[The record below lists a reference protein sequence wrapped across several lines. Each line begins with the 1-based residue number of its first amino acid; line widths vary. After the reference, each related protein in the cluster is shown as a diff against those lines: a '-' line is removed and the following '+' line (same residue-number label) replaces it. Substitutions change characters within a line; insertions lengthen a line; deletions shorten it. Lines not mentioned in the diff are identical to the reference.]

1 MRQNVSW
8 LLLVTLVSGMWGS
21 WNNVGRVAAQ
31 GSNAVHLTIS
41 FDEAGIDALCADAL
55 NAYSPDINVVV
66 SGDAGAYG
74 PSIVVESGEASG
86 IAPECQLS
94 PGDALVLHLNRP
106 AYAISFNRYGTVR
119 VSLTNNGSSVG
130 VANDVSSGLGGRYE
144 RTEFVGFD
152 QVILAEDSGTT
163 PLQIDEIEIVFES
176 PAVTNSVDFNEVGF
190 DRACI
195 DAINTTPMLSAT
207 DNSTTDFAPPRT
219 VGEFDSSFVGP
230 ICDFNPGNQ
239 LTINLPQPA
248 IALSFDL
255 YGGADLQLF
264 LNGAQLGEAVDIQ
277 GLPTHYQRTTVGGF
291 DQIVL
296 TEPSGFSS
304 FELDN
309 LAVTFLVDG
318 PVARIDF
325 DGAAAGASCVDV
337 IEAAGLD
344 IAALAASSTDF
355 ATPVISDTYEA
366 GATPACEFNPGN
378 ALTLTLPSTA
388 TSLSFTIYG
397 GGEVQLLRSGEVIG
411 AVNMVSGLPYHF
423 ARIEVEGFDTIIF
436 TEPSGFSSFK
446 MDNLQ
451 IVYED

>member
-1 MRQNVSW
+1 
-8 LLLVTLVSGMWGS
+8 
-21 WNNVGRVAAQ
+21 
-31 GSNAVHLTIS
+31 
-41 FDEAGIDALCADAL
+41 
-55 NAYSPDINVVV
+55 
-66 SGDAGAYG
+66 
-74 PSIVVESGEASG
+74 
-86 IAPECQLS
+86 
-94 PGDALVLHLNRP
+94 
-106 AYAISFNRYGTVR
+106 
-119 VSLTNNGSSVG
+119 
-130 VANDVSSGLGGRYE
+130 
-144 RTEFVGFD
+144 
-152 QVILAEDSGTT
+152 
-163 PLQIDEIEIVFES
+163 
-176 PAVTNSVDFNEVGF
+176 
-190 DRACI
+190 
-195 DAINTTPMLSAT
+195 
-207 DNSTTDFAPPRT
+207 
-219 VGEFDSSFVGP
+219 
-230 ICDFNPGNQ
+230 
-239 LTINLPQPA
+239 
-248 IALSFDL
+248 
-255 YGGADLQLF
+255 
-264 LNGAQLGEAVDIQ
+264 
-277 GLPTHYQRTTVGGF
+277 
-291 DQIVL
+291 L